1 MVSSQGTSSTVTIE
15 LPEGFPRRIA
25 GTPEE
30 FAREFRLAAAIEWY
44 REGRISQGK
53 AAEIAGLGRWEFIE
67 ALGRAKVNVIHEE
80 VLLDDVEQA
89 VRAHRDLI
97 RERAEDAAGVF
108 DRDAAEI
115 HYRALGRWKGKLAAA
130 DVQAASR
137 DFWHAAGEAGGYWLA
152 RRLRW
157 ESNVETL
164 LAVAS
169 LLARLGPVALAPIVE
184 ELGEN
189 PASDQARALLQPWA
203 GWVNRPRPRSYGG
216 VDRADP
222 GPVPPESRPRHPRV
236 RRPSPAIAPARG
248 PPTGSASGSRGARS
262 RRRRDDPGRAGQSPN
277 RRGLSRCSC

>member
-1 MVSSQGTSSTVTIE
+1 MSAGQGTSSTVTIE
-15 LPEGFPRRIA
+15 LPEGFPAGIG
-25 GTPEE
+25 GTPEA

-44 REGRISQGK
+44 REGKISQGK
-53 AAEIAGLGRWEFIE
+53 AAEVAGLGRWEFIE

-80 VLLDDVEQA
+80 VFLDDVEQA
-89 VRAHRDLI
+89 VRVHRDLI

-130 DVQAASR
+130 DVQAAAQ
-137 DFWHAAGEAGGYWLA
+137 DFWLAAGEAGGYWLA

-169 LLARLGPVALAPIVE
+169 LLARLGPAALALVVE

-189 PASDQARALLQPWA
+189 PASDQARALLQA
-203 GWVNRPRPRSYGG
+203 LGWLGESPEAPIVAEASTELTLARFLQ
-216 VDRADP
+216 DRDP
-222 GPVPPESRPRHPRV
+222 DTREAAARALRLLP
-236 RRPSPAIAPARG
+236 PARAAHWLG
-248 PPTGSASGSRGARS
+248 LRLGEEPDPDVAETIREELARC
-262 RRRRDDPGRAGQSPN
+262 PEVGG
-277 RRGLSRCSC
+277 